1 MVTPQT
7 NTTLEQMAKRF
18 KDFETFAICG
28 HVSPDGDCLG
38 SQLALAHALRSLGK
52 KVTCLLAKPDPIEHN
67 LLFLPGVEDMVVGSE
82 FNEAVDVFIAVD
94 VPTTKRL
101 ETAAAAQKRAGVRFT
116 IDHHAVDSCMSEY
129 NYVDP
134 DAPSAS
140 MLIWEVAK
148 YLGVENNEKVALCAL
163 TGLMT
168 DTGRFSYQNTT
179 AEAFVAAAEMVHAG
193 ASPSLITKEFF
204 QNRSRASL
212 KLEQIMLERMDLRAS
227 GEFAFSYL
235 KYSDF
240 KENNAIKADAE
251 VLIDIL
257 RDIAGVRVALILREQ
272 EDGTVRG
279 SLRAKDDTDVAQ
291 IARKYDGGGHKAA
304 AGFTYYQPLD
314 SALVEL
320 PQCVLSTC
328 FSEMSA

>member
-18 KDFETFAICG
+18 KQFETFAICG

-52 KVTCLLAKPDPIEHN
+52 KVTCLLAKSDPIEHN
-67 LLFLPGVEDMVVGSE
+67 LLFLPGVEEMVVGSD
-82 FNEAVDVFIAVD
+82 FNETVDAFIAVD

-101 ETAAAAQKRAGVRFT
+101 ESAAVAQARAGVRFT
-116 IDHHAVDSCMSEY
+116 IDHHEVDSCMSEY

-140 MLIWEVAK
+140 MLIWEVVK
-148 YLGVENNEKVALCAL
+148 HLGVENNEEVALCAL
-163 TGLMT
+163 CGLMT

-179 AEAFVAAAEMVHAG
+179 AEAFSAAAEMVKAG

-204 QNRSRASL
+204 QNRSLASL
-212 KLEQIMLERMDLRAS
+212 RLEQIMLERMDLKAS
-227 GEFAFSYL
+227 GVFAFSYL
-235 KYSDF
+235 KYCDF
-240 KENNAIKADAE
+240 EQNNAIKADAE

-272 EDGTVRG
+272 EDGSVRG
-279 SLRAKDDTDVAQ
+279 SLRAKDDTDVAR
-291 IARKYDGGGHKAA
+291 IARMYDGGGHRAA
-304 AGFTYYQPLD
+304 AGFTYFGTLD
-314 SALVEL
+314 SAVIEL
-320 PQCVLSTC
+320 PQKVLSTC
-328 FSEMSA
+328 FPEMGE